1 MNKFQQLVQK
11 LLNENE
17 AGNMAGSGGVFGVAT
32 DFNNVDT
39 KYLMSTALPNDEKP
53 QKANKK
59 KKKKKPLIIR
69 RTLPAKT
76 L

>member
-17 AGNMAGSGGVFGVAT
+17 AGNVAGSGGVFGIAT
-32 DFNNVDT
+32 DFNDVDT
-39 KYLMSTALPNDEKP
+39 KYLMATAIPNK
-53 QKANKK
+53 KSKKFKGKK
-59 KKKKKPLIIR
+59 KKFPIIR
-69 RTLPAKT
+69 RTLPSKT